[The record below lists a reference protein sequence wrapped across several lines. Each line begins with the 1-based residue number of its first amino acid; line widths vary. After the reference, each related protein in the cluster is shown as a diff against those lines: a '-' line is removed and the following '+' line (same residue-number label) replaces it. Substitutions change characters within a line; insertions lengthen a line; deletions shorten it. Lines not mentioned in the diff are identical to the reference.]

1 MHRCFLTLLI
11 SISFPFDYSRIRL
24 HQQFWISIWI
34 LSPIWYESP
43 KPCAILS
50 ISWLFHSIR
59 GNYLNVSHH
68 TVRHPLHW
76 NWISISIFS
85 IAFSKRIK
93 WHCWDDNENFIYIYV
108 YICVFCVDMTF
119 NTKCTHSYIKIS
131 AFYLDCIHEK
141 GRAVLKKVNELI
153 IFSSFFRKL
162 LVVMASNL

>member
-1 MHRCFLTLLI
+1 MF
-11 SISFPFDYSRIRL
+11 FDTFDFNIV
-24 HQQFWISIWI
+24 SIWLFSHSVVASTVLNFDLNI
-34 LSPIWYESP
+34 IADMIWKP
-43 KPCAILS
+43 KTMCHFIHKLIVS
-50 ISWLFHSIR
+50 FDSWKLFECLAPYCPTSTSLK
-59 GNYLNVSHH
+59 LNFHFH
-68 TVRHPLHW
+68 
-76 NWISISIFS
+76 FS